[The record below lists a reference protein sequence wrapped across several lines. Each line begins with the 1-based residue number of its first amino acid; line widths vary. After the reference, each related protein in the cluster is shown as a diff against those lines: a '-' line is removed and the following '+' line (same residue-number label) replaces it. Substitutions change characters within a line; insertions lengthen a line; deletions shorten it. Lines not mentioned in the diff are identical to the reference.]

1 MNRRLLWAGA
11 AGLVVAGILLT
22 NVFFIVYQTQQ
33 AIVLEFG
40 KPIRVIRQPGLGIKW
55 PFIENV
61 VYYDKRLLDVEP
73 PPEEIITA
81 DQKRVVVD
89 TYTRYLI
96 TNPLKFYQSV
106 DTEAG
111 ARARLSAMVNAS
123 LRQVIGTVHLSA
135 LLSHQRSAIMHQI
148 RNGVREEALAFGI
161 DVVDTRIRH
170 ADLPPQNSEAVYK
183 RMISQRHQQAA
194 LYRGEGYQAAAT
206 VRAKADRDR
215 TVILAEAQK
224 TAQEIR
230 GAGDAKA
237 IAIYAKAYGQDPR
250 FFAFYRSIE
259 AYKAALTGKN
269 TTFVLS
275 PQSPF
280 FRFFESASGAPER
293 AAAGKATAALNPTG
307 KSAQATAAISADR
320 PAPPR

>member
-1 MNRRLLWAGA
+1 MNRRLLWAVA
-11 AGLVVAGILLT
+11 AGLIAAGILLT
-22 NVFFIVYQTQQ
+22 NVFFIVYQTEQ

-40 KPIRVIRQPGLGIKW
+40 KPIRVVRQPGLGIKW
-55 PFIENV
+55 PFVENV

-96 TNPLKFYQSV
+96 ANPLLFYQAV

-111 ARARLSAMVNAS
+111 ARARLAAMVSAS

-135 LLSHQRSAIMHQI
+135 VLSTARSSIMHQI
-148 RNGVREEALAFGI
+148 RDGVRDQAKSFGI

-206 VRAKADRDR
+206 VRAKAERDR
-215 TVILAEAQK
+215 TVILAQAQK
-224 TAQEIR
+224 KAQEVR
-230 GAGDAKA
+230 GSGDATA
-237 IAIYAKAYGQDPR
+237 IATYAKAYGQDER
-250 FFAFYRSIE
+250 FFAFYRSLE
-259 AYKAALTGKN
+259 AYQAALAGKN
-269 TTFVLS
+269 TTFVLTPRS
-275 PQSPF
+275 TF
-280 FRFFESASGAPER
+280 FRYFESASGA
-293 AAAGKATAALNPTG
+293 AAPAKAG
-307 KSAQATAAISADR
+307 SAQAHASFGRAEGRAPSADR
-320 PAPPR
+320 PAGRR